1 MKKKITTHKILIVFM
16 SIALF
21 GVALSN
27 PASNAHVVTQ
37 AVIQDSVMID
47 TLEFED
53 MWNEYTI
60 VRYTIGDNIVQ
71 LNVDRKESYTQF
83 DYIIWDMDKDGMVES
98 VGVYDVLDQ
107 KYNYYVLEEPLYAD
121 ELLEYSIQIE
131 EIGFPSFYDSSAVP
145 KAVYKSEEHQP
156 VLNYYKWEDLII
168 HLAM

>member
-1 MKKKITTHKILIVFM
+1 MFGKFGRSMKSQSPISQFFIVFI
-16 SIALF
+16 SITLF
-21 GVALSN
+21 GVALLSK
-27 PASNAHVVTQ
+27 ASNERIFSPFAF
-37 AVIQDSVMID
+37 QDSVMID
-47 TLEFED
+47 TLKFED

-60 VRYTIGDNIVQ
+60 VRYTVGENIVQ
-71 LNVDRKESYTQF
+71 LNVDRKESYTEF

-156 VLNYYKWEDLII
+156 VLNYYK
-168 HLAM
+168 